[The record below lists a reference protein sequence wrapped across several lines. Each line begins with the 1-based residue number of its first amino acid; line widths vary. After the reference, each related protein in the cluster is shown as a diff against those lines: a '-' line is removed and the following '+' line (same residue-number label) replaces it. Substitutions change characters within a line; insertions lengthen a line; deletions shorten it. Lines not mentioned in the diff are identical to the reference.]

1 MLFVK
6 QKPTDPTSKKTFR
19 KLTDFDD
26 YVESRNRLDKLTEQR
41 RELQSNV
48 DNLTAEIGEGDSDNE
63 GIRERASEM
72 LAGATATLIAHP
84 KARSEL
90 NTAREK
96 LAVVTEA
103 ISMQSD
109 ATKKVADTCRGEMI
123 QERRPAHAAIV
134 GRMNDALTA
143 LDQAIADERSF
154 RSQSSDDGLK
164 VYDHI
169 PMIPLPSNFGY
180 QRGTSW
186 ENFHQW
192 RLKMARVG
200 YLKYDGRR

>member
-1 MLFVK
+1 MESSGKSGFK
-6 QKPTDPTSKKTFR
+6 QKPTDPTSNPTRKKTFR

-96 LAVVTEA
+96 LAVVDILKGLFKHE
-103 ISMQSD
+103 
-109 ATKKVADTCRGEMI
+109 VCRG
-123 QERRPAHAAIV
+123 
-134 GRMNDALTA
+134 
-143 LDQAIADERSF
+143 
-154 RSQSSDDGLK
+154 
-164 VYDHI
+164 
-169 PMIPLPSNFGY
+169 
-180 QRGTSW
+180 
-186 ENFHQW
+186 
-192 RLKMARVG
+192 
-200 YLKYDGRR
+200 